1 MGIVALLQP
10 LVTASALLADKRAM
24 YGVFSFTRN
33 EGSRHVSPPK
43 SPVMATWHIRS
54 QIEQFASVMISLFSH
69 FPIMKRCNY
78 WGTGD
83 QGFPFSVNMREDTS
97 AIKQE
102 HVLFVSFVRGNEDR

>member
-1 MGIVALLQP
+1 M
-10 LVTASALLADKRAM
+10 
-24 YGVFSFTRN
+24 SFLSVGWGGRL
-33 EGSRHVSPPK
+33 

-69 FPIMKRCNY
+69 FPYMKRCNS
-78 WGTGD
+78 WGIGE

-102 HVLFVSFVRGNEDR
+102 HVLFVDVIGLD